1 MPKFSYDPEL
11 KEIIDSILLE
21 NPEVKPGNAFGLPGY
36 YINGKLFACVYE
48 SGLTLKLPK
57 EKRDELVNNVDGF
70 EPFKPLGKT
79 MSQWVHMTKD
89 NPEDYKNEQEIIKSS
104 ITYVRKLQDSQD

>member
-1 MPKFSYDPEL
+1 MPKFSFDPEL

-36 YINGKLFACVYE
+36 YTEGKLFASVYE

-57 EKRDELVNNVDGF
+57 EKCEELIKNIDGF
-70 EPFKPLGKT
+70 EPFKPLGRT

-89 NPEDYKNEQEIIKSS
+89 DPESYKDELELINLSIVFVKSIK
-104 ITYVRKLQDSQD
+104 KD